1 MKQTTLTLTI
11 LCIFLMSCSKKVVTA
26 ATGGSDSTTSR
37 KEKKILVSG
46 YVPDY
51 GMNRFDLRNLE
62 YLDRV
67 NYFAIEPDANGVFQ
81 VSVVDSSNIEL
92 LKSKLN
98 SQQQLFLVIGGW
110 VNSQN
115 IPAMASDPGKR
126 NAYIQDVVAFCKR
139 RGINGVDLD
148 WEDYPR
154 PVNQA
159 VYVTLVKEFYRALHA
174 QGILFTVA
182 LGARK
187 ADWGYKIKDD
197 VDQINLMIYGGLD
210 ASGEQSTM
218 LQMKNTLSSYADP
231 GIPKAKLVAGVP
243 FYGKRVAAPVAMEYY
258 NIVAQSQPAS
268 TINWF
273 GDYSYNGRTLLQDK
287 TAFLRQNGYG
297 GIMIWE
303 VTQDVS
309 VNSKFSLLK
318 SIYDRNK

>member
-1 MKQTTLTLTI
+1 MKQTTLILTTLC
-11 LCIFLMSCSKKVVTA
+11 LFLMGCSKKVVTA
-26 ATGGSDSTTSR
+26 ATGGSDSTTSQ
-37 KEKKILVSG
+37 EETKILVSG

-51 GMNRFDLRNLE
+51 GMNRFDLKNLV

-67 NYFAIEPDANGVFQ
+67 NYFAIEPDANGIFQ
-81 VSVVDSSNIEL
+81 MSVADSTNIEL
-92 LKSKLN
+92 IKTKLN

-115 IPAMASDPGKR
+115 IPAMASDPNKR
-126 NAYIQDVVAFCKR
+126 NAYIQEVVAFCKR

-148 WEDYPR
+148 WEDYPG

-174 QGILFTVA
+174 RGILFTVA
-182 LGARK
+182 LGASK

-210 ASGEQSTM
+210 VSGNQSTM
-218 LQMKNTLSSYADP
+218 LQMKNTLTSFADP
-231 GIPKAKLVAGVP
+231 GIPKAKLLAGVP
-243 FYGKRVAAPVAMEYY
+243 FYGKRAAAPVALEYY
-258 NIVAQSQPAS
+258 NFVAQSQPAPS
-268 TINWF
+268 VNRF

-309 VNSKFSLLK
+309 VTSEFSLLK